1 MKKIKEA
8 LYAPL
13 LEEKK
18 SKNTTAVPYTA
29 DRNVNESDIA
39 EELLAFETSQSLM
52 KIMLDDDT
60 IIHKE
65 TEKLFRVTLDSSQ
78 SSFLL
83 IDETYS
89 IMSEI
94 TSLIEFLKLPETFE
108 GSTHTIIN
116 LIFNTRFAMADLPVA
131 LTTSGK
137 KRFERIFHDPNDSE
151 YDNTH
156 TKGEWLREYH
166 SICNK
171 YLLSQEAQNGIIK
184 LIFSTR
190 FAMADLPVALT
201 TSGKKRFKRIFHDP
215 NDSEYDNTHT
225 KGEWLKEY
233 HSICNK
239 YLLSQEAQNGIIN
252 LIFKTGFTTADL
264 PVALTTSG
272 KKRFKRIFHD
282 PNMIIVMTLV
292 FSLPI
297 LCQK

>member
-1 MKKIKEA
+1 
-8 LYAPL
+8 
-13 LEEKK
+13 
-18 SKNTTAVPYTA
+18 
-29 DRNVNESDIA
+29 
-39 EELLAFETSQSLM
+39 
-52 KIMLDDDT
+52 MLDDDT

-78 SSFLL
+78 SSILL

-108 GSTHTIIN
+108 GSTHTKGEWSREYHSICNKYLLCQEAQNDIIN
-116 LIFNTRFAMADLPVA
+116 LIFNTGFAMADLPVA
-131 LTTSGK
+131 LTISGK
-137 KRFERIFHDPNDSE
+137 KRFKRIFYDLNDSE

-171 YLLSQEAQNGIIK
+171 YLL
-184 LIFSTR
+184 
-190 FAMADLPVALT
+190 P
-201 TSGKKRFKRIFHDP
+201 
-215 NDSEYDNTHT
+215 
-225 KGEWLKEY
+225 
-233 HSICNK
+233 
-239 YLLSQEAQNGIIN
+239 QEAQNGIIN

-282 PNMIIVMTLV
+282 PNDSEYNNSDDPSIFASNTL
-292 FSLPI
+292 
-297 LCQK
+297 

>member
-18 SKNTTAVPYTA
+18 SKSTTAVPYTA

-39 EELLAFETSQSLM
+39 EELLVFETSQSLM

-78 SSFLL
+78 SSILL

-94 TSLIEFLKLPETFE
+94 TSHIEFLKLPETFE
-108 GSTHTIIN
+108 GSTHT
-116 LIFNTRFAMADLPVA
+116 
-131 LTTSGK
+131 
-137 KRFERIFHDPNDSE
+137 
-151 YDNTH
+151 
-156 TKGEWLREYH
+156 KGEWSREYH

-171 YLLSQEAQNGIIK
+171 YLLPQEAQN
-184 LIFSTR
+184 
-190 FAMADLPVALT
+190 D
-201 TSGKKRFKRIFHDP
+201 
-215 NDSEYDNTHT
+215 
-225 KGEWLKEY
+225 
-233 HSICNK
+233 
-239 YLLSQEAQNGIIN
+239 IIN
-252 LIFKTGFTTADL
+252 LIFNTGFATADL

-272 KKRFKRIFHD
+272 KKRFKRRFHD
-282 PNMIIVMTLV
+282 PNDSEYDNSDDPSIFASNTLSKVIDYIRKASQWIKLNQCENSCCCVYVGKLNNV
-292 FSLPI
+292 FA
-297 LCQK
+297 